1 MYIRNLRK
9 ASPVKN
15 LYKFAS
21 AKVCDTIVCEGSI
34 EFDACFHHEFNNSV
48 ESFSSQ
54 PQGFYYE
61 FDGKDCP
68 YTPDTLIRYVDGR
81 LVFHEY
87 KPSRKTS
94 DPIFRARF
102 AAKQAASRSLG
113 VELILVTD
121 KQVRVNPV
129 LNNLKLLHR
138 YSGPHEV
145 NSRQRTLLRWLQDSG
160 PVRLNQIAE
169 EHTLSLGETR
179 ALIFSLISKGLL
191 AADLDGENLALNP
204 LVWSA
209 E

>member
-9 ASPVKN
+9 ASPVKT

-21 AKVCDTIVCEGSI
+21 AKIGETIMCEGSI

-48 ESFSSQ
+48 ESFRSQ

-61 FDGKDCP
+61 FDGKLLP

-87 KPSRKTS
+87 KPFRKTL

-102 AAKQAASRSLG
+102 VAKQATSRSLG
-113 VELILVTD
+113 IELILVTE

-145 NSRQRTLLRWLQDSG
+145 NNFQRTLLRGVQSSG
-160 PVRLNQIAE
+160 PIRLNQIAE
-169 EHTLSLGETR
+169 EHRLPLGETR
-179 ALIFSLISKGLL
+179 ALVITLISKGLL
-191 AADLDGENLALNP
+191 AADLDGEDLTLNP
-204 LVWSA
+204 LVWRA

>member
-1 MYIRNLRK
+1 M
-9 ASPVKN
+9 
-15 LYKFAS
+15 
-21 AKVCDTIVCEGSI
+21 CEGSI
-34 EFDACFHHEFNNSV
+34 EFDACFHHEFNHSV

-61 FDGKDCP
+61 FDGKRLP

-87 KPSRKTS
+87 KPFRKTL
-94 DPIFRARF
+94 DPIFIARF
-102 AAKQAASRSLG
+102 VEKQATSRSLG
-113 VELILVTD
+113 IELILVTE

-138 YSGPHEV
+138 YSGPHEI
-145 NSRQRTLLRWLQDSG
+145 NNFQRTLLRGFQSTG
-160 PVRLNQIAE
+160 PIRLNQIAE
-169 EHTLSLGETR
+169 EHRLPLGETR
-179 ALIFSLISKGLL
+179 ALVITLISKGLL
-191 AADLDGENLALNP
+191 AADLDREDLTLNP